1 MESSLDFYGG
11 ATDETTFTQTA
22 NGCAVFDCIWSTE
35 NDPQGLFI
43 LLHWLYGGGKDCD
56 FVEGAWGDY
65 MRNNKRLSGF
75 IREIA
80 YEQAASL
87 SAGESQ
93 EIDITTSAEIENG
106 ESIIGYQYLHG
117 TNADVGGFRVIGSV
131 GKTTHGQLMYS
142 LQCTW
147 NDIIDPNLEYAS
159 DRKKLQLAK
168 LISRPA
174 DYRIS
179 ITWTECSP
187 SVIFKGSSGRNNGN
201 TVLVK

>member
-1 MESSLDFYGG
+1 M
-11 ATDETTFTQTA
+11 
-22 NGCAVFDCIWSTE
+22 
-35 NDPQGLFI
+35 
-43 LLHWLYGGGKDCD
+43 LHWLYGGGKDCD